1 MLIAKGWRGQ
11 LDLRYWREAAKDEAV
26 NAEPPRTL
34 THDRH
39 DGPLRVLAPLYPEGP
54 AICHHTLVH
63 PPSGIVGGDVL
74 TLNLQ
79 VEANAHAVIT
89 TPGATRFYATRAE
102 AASQHCHLSL
112 DDGARLEWLPL
123 EAIAYPGCEAQNKVS
138 LRLAPS
144 AQMMGWD
151 LLALGLP
158 ASAEP
163 FDRGCFEQSIEW
175 NDLPTSRRV
184 WLERGVLDTRDP
196 TFARWRTSPLGL
208 DQRDALGVMWFAAG
222 SPLSTELREGLVDA
236 ARTAIPPD
244 VAAVTCPNPQL
255 VTVRALAPSV
265 EPALEAFKAVWAAWR
280 PLAWGLAA
288 TAPRIW
294 RL

>member
-1 MLIAKGWRGQ
+1 MPATKGWRGR
-11 LDLRYWREAAKDEAV
+11 LDLRYWRDPATDIL
-26 NAEPPRTL
+26 RTL

-63 PPSGIVGGDVL
+63 PPSGIVGGDDL
-74 TLNLQ
+74 TLNLT
-79 VEANAHAVIT
+79 VEAAAHAFIT
-89 TPGATRFYATRAE
+89 TPGATRFYETRGE
-102 AASQHCHLSL
+102 TASQHCHLSVS
-112 DDGARLEWLPL
+112 DGARLEWLPL
-123 EAIAYPGCEAQNKVS
+123 EAIAYPGCQAQNKVS
-138 LRLAPS
+138 LSLAPS
-144 AQMMGWD
+144 AQMIGWD

-158 ASAEP
+158 ASAGP

-175 NDLPTSRRV
+175 NDPPNNNAMASRRV

-196 TFARWRTSPLGL
+196 AFARWRTSPLGL
-208 DQRDALGVMWFAAG
+208 NRCDALGVMWFASG
-222 SPLSTELREGLVDA
+222 SLLSTDLRDGLVDA
-236 ARTAIPPD
+236 ARAAVPPD

-265 EPALEAFKAVWAAWR
+265 EPALEAFKSVWAAWR
-280 PLAWGLAA
+280 PLAWALPAA
-288 TAPRIW
+288 APRIW